1 MPATTPR
8 FIHPRFARHALAAAL
23 LTTLAATSADAAAFL
38 RVDRCS
44 TQVGSTFKPTLSAS
58 YRGQNYTFEF
68 GKDGLTNGVGF
79 TSRRALAW
87 VKARIGAPEANGR
100 YTVCGQEDPRQDF
113 NRDDR

>member
-1 MPATTPR
+1 MPSVQNHS
-8 FIHPRFARHALAAAL
+8 FRHGIAAAVFA
-23 LTTLAATSADAAAFL
+23 TLGATAAEAAFVL
-38 RVDRCS
+38 VDRCS
-44 TQVGSTFKPTLSAS
+44 TQVGSTFKPTLNAS

-87 VKARIGAPEANGR
+87 VKARIGAPEANGH